1 MVEIHHVGS
10 TSVRGL
16 SAKPVI
22 DVLPVVRDIA
32 RVDTYNSEMLAYGC
46 FFIPSKYPNILHV
59 DGYF

>member
-1 MVEIHHVGS
+1 MHHVGS

-32 RVDTYNSEMLAYGC
+32 RVDAYNSEMLVYG
-46 FFIPSKYPNILHV
+46 
-59 DGYF
+59 